1 NLSDPINRLPG
12 GQCTAQP
19 PGRHPD
25 RCRRRHLRMD
35 APPSLK
41 RQQKG
46 PTMRIARFVYRD
58 DFHYG
63 VVEDDTITVLANDPL
78 YAGIVPTT
86 ETLQLSDVRLVTP
99 VLPRSKVVGVGRNWQ
114 AHAEELGNE
123 VPTSPLLFFKPNT
136 AVVGP
141 DEPVLLPDWTEEVS
155 YEAELAVVIGRTAKD
170 VPIDR
175 VDEVVF
181 GYTVGNDLTAR
192 DTQRAEDQWA
202 RAKGFDGSCP
212 LGPWIETELEPDELQ
227 IRSWVD
233 GDLRQDGN
241 TQDMIFDVRTLVSYI
256 SEAFTLLPGD
266 VILTGTPA
274 GVGHIEDGQIV
285 ECEIEG
291 IGTLSTTVRR
301 PTVG

>member
-1 NLSDPINRLPG
+1 
-12 GQCTAQP
+12 
-19 PGRHPD
+19 
-25 RCRRRHLRMD
+25 
-35 APPSLK
+35 
-41 RQQKG
+41 
-46 PTMRIARFVYRD
+46 FVYRD
-58 DFHYG
+58 EFHYG
-63 VVEDDTITVLANDPL
+63 VVEDGTITMLANEPL

-86 ETLQLSDVRLVTP
+86 ETQQLRDLQLVTP
-99 VLPRSKVVGVGRNWQ
+99 VIPRSKWVGVGRNWP
-114 AHAEELGNE
+114 AHARERGID
-123 VPTSPLLFFKPNT
+123 VRSSALLFFKPNT

-155 YEAELAVVIGRTAKD
+155 YEAELAVVIGRIAKD

-192 DTQRAEDQWA
+192 DTQRAEDQCA

-241 TQDMIFDVRTLVSYI
+241 TQ
-256 SEAFTLLPGD
+256 
-266 VILTGTPA
+266 
-274 GVGHIEDGQIV
+274 
-285 ECEIEG
+285 
-291 IGTLSTTVRR
+291 
-301 PTVG
+301 

>member
-1 NLSDPINRLPG
+1 
-12 GQCTAQP
+12 
-19 PGRHPD
+19 
-25 RCRRRHLRMD
+25 
-35 APPSLK
+35 
-41 RQQKG
+41 
-46 PTMRIARFVYRD
+46 MRIARFVHRD
-58 DFHYG
+58 EFAYG
-63 VVEDDTITVLANDPL
+63 VIQDQMITVLANDPL
-78 YAGIVPTT
+78 YAGIVPTN
-86 ETLQLSDVRLVTP
+86 ETLKLDDVRLVTP

-123 VPTSPLLFFKPNT
+123 VPSSPLLFFKPNT

-141 DEPVLLPDWTEEVS
+141 EEPVMLPDWTEEVS
-155 YEAELAVVIGRTAKD
+155 YEAELAVVIGRIAKD
-170 VPIDR
+170 VPVDR
-175 VDEVVF
+175 VDEVIF

-192 DTQRAEDQWA
+192 DVQRAENQWA

-212 LGPWIETELEPDELQ
+212 LGPWIETDLDPDSLQ

-233 GDLRQDGN
+233 GELRQDGN

-274 GVGHIEDGQIV
+274 GVGSIDDGQTV

-291 IGTLSTTVRR
+291 IGTLATTVRR

>member
-1 NLSDPINRLPG
+1 
-12 GQCTAQP
+12 
-19 PGRHPD
+19 
-25 RCRRRHLRMD
+25 
-35 APPSLK
+35 
-41 RQQKG
+41 
-46 PTMRIARFVYRD
+46 MRIARFVYQE

-63 VVEDDTITVLANDPL
+63 VVENDTVTVLANDPL

-86 ETLQLSDVRLVTP
+86 QTLKLDDVRLVTP
-99 VLPRSKVVGVGRNWQ
+99 ILPRSKVVGVGRNWR

-155 YEAELAVVIGRTAKD
+155 YEAELAVVIGRIAKD

-175 VDEVVF
+175 VDEVIF

-192 DTQRAEDQWA
+192 DIQRTEDQWA

-212 LGPWIETELEPDELQ
+212 LGPWIETEMDPDDVQ

-233 GDLRQDGN
+233 GELRQDGN
-241 TQDMIFDVRTLVSYI
+241 TRDMVFDVRTLVSYI

-274 GVGHIEDGQIV
+274 GVGTIHDGQTV
-285 ECEIEG
+285 ECEIED
-291 IGTLSTTVRR
+291 IGTLATTVRR